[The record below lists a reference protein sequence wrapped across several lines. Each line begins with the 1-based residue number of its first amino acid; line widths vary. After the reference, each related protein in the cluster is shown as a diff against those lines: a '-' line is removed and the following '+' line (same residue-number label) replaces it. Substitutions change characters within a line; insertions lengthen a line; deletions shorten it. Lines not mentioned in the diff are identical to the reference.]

1 MTKKWTPDDE
11 DRLRRALREEAAKV
25 IPAPGGLDRIMARTR
40 RTPGWLRELRNP
52 VVLGMAAA
60 VITAVAVVGAGLG
73 MLRGGDD
80 LTAGIGGD
88 ATTTAP
94 QSPSPE
100 PAPGPTAEPTPESP
114 TYTPPA
120 EVAPEPTP
128 TAPSPPPAEPAPGY
142 SGAVPVYYV
151 TDTPAG
157 LRLAREW
164 RRVDAA
170 PSAAAGAVELL
181 FAPAQVPD
189 YDSLWN
195 PATEVRSVEIRD
207 GAIEADLSPPADSD
221 PVAPDHAELAV
232 QQIVYT
238 ATAAVSLAGG
248 DGTLPVRLL
257 VDGERVGQ
265 LAGADVST
273 ALRRANALETRLL
286 VQLNDPYEG
295 QTVTTPVRVRGEA
308 AVFEATVE
316 WEIHQDGEVVADGY
330 ATAAEAFRFSE
341 FEFQIDLPP
350 GEYTVVVSESDPSG
364 GEGRPPMSDART
376 FVVTD

>member
-1 MTKKWTPDDE
+1 MTEKWTPEEE
-11 DRLRRALREEAAKV
+11 DRLRQALHEEAAKV
-25 IPAPGGLDRIMARTR
+25 VPAPGGLDRILARTR
-40 RTPGWLRELRNP
+40 RTPGWLPQLRSP
-52 VVLGMAAA
+52 VVLGVAAA
-60 VITAVAVVGAGLG
+60 LFTAVAVVGAGLG

-88 ATTTAP
+88 TTTTAP

-100 PAPGPTAEPTPESP
+100 PTPEPTPESP

-128 TAPSPPPAEPAPGY
+128 TLPSPAPAEPEPGF

-151 TDTPAG
+151 ADTPAG
-157 LRLAREW
+157 MRLAREW
-164 RRVDAA
+164 RRVDGAPTAAEGAIGLMFA
-170 PSAAAGAVELL
+170 PSL
-181 FAPAQVPD
+181 VPD
-189 YDSLWN
+189 YASLWN

-207 GAIEADLSPPADSD
+207 GAIKVDLSLPAGSE
-221 PVAPDHAELAV
+221 PVAADHAELAV
-232 QQIVYT
+232 QQLVYT
-238 ATAAVSLAGG
+238 ATAAVSRAGG
-248 DGTLPVRLL
+248 DGALPVRIL
-257 VDGERVGQ
+257 VDGERIPE
-265 LAGADVST
+265 LAGVDVSA
-273 ALRRANALETRLL
+273 ALGRAHAVETRLL

-295 QTVTTPVRVRGEA
+295 QTVTTPVLIRGEA
-308 AVFEATVE
+308 AVFEANVL
-316 WEIHQDGEVVADGY
+316 WEIRQDGEVVADGH

-341 FEFQIDLPP
+341 FTFQVDLPP